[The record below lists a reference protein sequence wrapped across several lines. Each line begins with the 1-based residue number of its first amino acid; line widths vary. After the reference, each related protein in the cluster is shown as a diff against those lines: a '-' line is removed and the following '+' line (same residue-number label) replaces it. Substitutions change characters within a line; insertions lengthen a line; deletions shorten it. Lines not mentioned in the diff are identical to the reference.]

1 MLLTNFWEQVKNFF
15 QVSNYWLLLF
25 IFFARAIE
33 VSIGTLRVIVMNKG
47 YKNIGA
53 ILAFI
58 EVLIWVFVASEV
70 IKDISSEPMRGIV
83 YSLGFAAGV
92 WLGTLFEDKIA
103 LGKILIQVVC
113 EPDKA
118 EAILEAVRIEGFGAT
133 EVEAQGKGGKKK
145 MLYIYTNRKFKNKV
159 FNLINEIDEDA
170 FITSNQIDEPKGG
183 YFRSRRILK

>member
-1 MLLTNFWEQVKNFF
+1 MILTNFWEQIKNFF
-15 QVSNYWLLLF
+15 HVSNYWLLLF

-33 VSIGTLRVIVMNKG
+33 VSIGTLRVIVMNTG

-118 EAILEAVRIEGFGAT
+118 EAILEAVRSEGVGAT

-145 MLYIYTNRKFKNKV
+145 MLYIYTKRKFKNKV

>member
-1 MLLTNFWEQVKNFF
+1 MILTNFWEQIKNFF
-15 QVSNYWLLLF
+15 HVSNYWLLLF

-118 EAILEAVRIEGFGAT
+118 EAILEAVRSEGVGAT
-133 EVEAQGKGGKKK
+133 EVEAHGKGGKKK